1 MSYCGEYKRRMSS
14 WNGLKNGINYVAR
27 VRMRYRKIPK
37 ISPWAFI
44 FQRPFLRGLIF
55 GGDYVRREIFVS
67 KLARL
72 ILGGKFTFQYRL
84 GWLIVGRKV
93 MSVICRKFLLKLALR
108 T

>member
-44 FQRPFLRGLIF
+44 FQRPFLRGLFLEGII
-55 GGDYVRREIFVS
+55 Y
-67 KLARL
+67 
-72 ILGGKFTFQYRL
+72 GGKFSFQNWL
-84 GWLIVGRKV
+84 GLYWEGN
-93 MSVICRKFLLKLALR
+93 LR
-108 T
+108 FNIDWAGL